1 MAQRLNSVQE
11 FYKDKT
17 IFITGGSGFMG
28 KVLIEKLLY
37 SCSDLKQIIILMR
50 VKRGKNEMARVK
62 EFEALPLFKRIMD
75 EKPEVMKKILVV
87 SGEICEKNLGMSD
100 AHFQYV
106 IDNTNII
113 FHVAASVRFQA
124 PLKSNIM
131 TNLVATKEVLEIAK
145 TVKNLTVMVH
155 VSTAFCNVEFSK
167 VNEIVYEAAGE
178 PLELI
183 KLAKEMDE
191 NAMANI
197 EKKLLGLHPNT
208 YTYTKRLA
216 ENLVRNEF
224 ENSNL
229 PICILRPSIVGP
241 TLSEP
246 FAGWVD
252 SLSAVNGISLAS
264 KKGILRCMLADL
276 SVNYNFIPVDQAING
291 FIMAAKVF
299 GTTKKISSEIPVYN
313 VTTHEHAVVEYQ
325 KFFDVF
331 NSLKF
336 LYPLSVTFWWPNVTF
351 TQNKYYYWFNV
362 ILFQWIPA
370 YFIDM
375 MLLLFGRKRIMVR
388 VQKKIASALDAI
400 KFFAMKNWDFNTDN
414 FHNLTKIQSDEEYH
428 MFNLDTKTINAEEY
442 FENSI
447 VGGRIYQDEDPLTTV
462 PKATI
467 LIKFLYGLDLAVK
480 SFFSY
485 FMIRKLL
492 MIIGLSSFT

>member
-1 MAQRLNSVQE
+1 ME
-11 FYKDKT
+11 
-17 IFITGGSGFMG
+17 
-28 KVLIEKLLY
+28 
-37 SCSDLKQIIILMR
+37 
-50 VKRGKNEMARVK
+50 
-62 EFEALPLFKRIMD
+62 
-75 EKPEVMKKILVV
+75 EKPEVMKKIMVV
-87 SGEICEKNLGMSD
+87 SGEICEKNLGLSD

-124 PLKSNIM
+124 PLRSNIQV
-131 TNLVATKEVLEIAK
+131 NLIATKEVLEIAK
-145 TVKNLTVMVH
+145 KVKNLVVMVH
-155 VSTAFCNVEFSK
+155 VSTAFCNVEFST
-167 VNEIVYEAAGE
+167 VHEIVYEASGD

-183 KLAKEMDE
+183 RLAKEMDE
-191 NAMANI
+191 SAMARV

-224 ENSNL
+224 EHSKL
-229 PICILRPSIVGP
+229 PICIVRPSIVGP

-299 GTTKKISSEIPVYN
+299 GTSEKKLKEIPVYN

-336 LYPLSVTFWWPNVTF
+336 MYPLSVTFWYPNVTF
-351 TQNKYYYWFNV
+351 TQNMYYYWFNV
-362 ILFQWIPA
+362 FLFQWIPA
-370 YFIDM
+370 YFMDL
-375 MLLLFGRKRIMVR
+375 MLFIFGRKRM
-388 VQKKIASALDAI
+388 
-400 KFFAMKNWDFNTDN
+400 
-414 FHNLTKIQSDEEYH
+414 
-428 MFNLDTKTINAEEY
+428 
-442 FENSI
+442 
-447 VGGRIYQDEDPLTTV
+447 
-462 PKATI
+462 
-467 LIKFLYGLDLAVK
+467 
-480 SFFSY
+480 
-485 FMIRKLL
+485 
-492 MIIGLSSFT
+492 